1 MMACMDKSRLQN
13 LIFEMD
19 FRALWKGLSDSRSG
33 ATNKYLDY
41 NEGLKIGVFSYLIS
55 TYKCYG
61 PNETN
66 FMDFG
71 QKLRIF

>member
-1 MMACMDKSRLQN
+1 MAGKLNLNFFTKKKKS
-13 LIFEMD
+13 
-19 FRALWKGLSDSRSG
+19 KGLSDSRSG